1 MILEN
6 FNPNNSLKLSEITR
20 EQYRKGIRE
29 KIPNR
34 PGAYIIIYSING
46 VPQHLNRLNGV
57 DEEGIFCIGKTKN
70 LAGRIIQFVSD
81 ILTEGLKVKVHSE
94 GWSFR
99 RYFRDNPEG
108 KIKPRIEDL
117 EIYWKVLESE
127 SAALKFETQLIQ
139 SYVMNFQDKP
149 PLNISIKRER

>member
-1 MILEN
+1 MILES
-6 FNPNNSLKLSEITR
+6 FNPNNCLRLSEITR
-20 EQYRKGIRE
+20 EQYRKRVKE
-29 KIPNR
+29 KIPNV
-34 PGAYIIIYSING
+34 PGAYIIIYSKNG

-81 ILTEGLKVKVHSE
+81 ILTEGLKVNVHSE
-94 GWSFR
+94 GWNFR
-99 RYFRDNPEG
+99 RYFRDNPKG
-108 KIKPRIEDL
+108 KIKPRFEDL
-117 EIYWKVLESE
+117 EIYWKILESE
-127 SAALKFETQLIQ
+127 SAALKFETRLIQ